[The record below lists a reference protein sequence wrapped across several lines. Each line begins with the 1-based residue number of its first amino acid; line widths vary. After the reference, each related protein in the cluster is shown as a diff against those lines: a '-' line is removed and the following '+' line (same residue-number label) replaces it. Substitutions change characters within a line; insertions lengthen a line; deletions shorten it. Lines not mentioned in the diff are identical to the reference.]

1 MQGAMEVDEEEQGI
15 VIKEALK
22 ADSVAVLLGQALQ
35 AQDRALLER
44 YAAAFQAAHLPM
56 TTRLAVACKHQVLEE
71 KAIIIMTCLIS
82 VAAQS
87 APCHSNLFSY
97 LAGIWRLSEV
107 MKCACQPS

>member
-44 YAAAFQAAHLPM
+44 YAAAFQAEYLPM
-56 TTRLAVACKHQVLEE
+56 TTRLAVACKHPALGEE
-71 KAIIIMTCLIS
+71 AIIVT
-82 VAAQS
+82 S
-87 APCHSNLFSY
+87 ASSQWQHNT
-97 LAGIWRLSEV
+97 
-107 MKCACQPS
+107 QPVTPTRPHTSIDLVCVGSHVVRMSI